1 MNNDLMSFAKEH
13 SMNTVIRSIKP
24 LMIVSGILTTT
35 MVYAAIALAAA
46 LQSTFGESLNGPVAE
61 LIVRN
66 WGVLIALV
74 GLMLIHGAFNPSTR
88 RLAILAAS
96 VSKVAFIALV
106 LSNGSRY
113 LEYGAGTAVAI
124 DSLMVVLFSGY
135 LAATRSIMN
144 RVIE

>member
-1 MNNDLMSFAKEH
+1 MSLDRMTKRKMVADLV
-13 SMNTVIRSIKP
+13 VIAP
-24 LMIVSGILTTT
+24 
-35 MVYAAIALAAA
+35 AAA

-96 VSKVAFIALV
+96 VSKVSFIALV

-113 LEYGAGTAVAI
+113 LGYGAGTAVAV
-124 DSLMVVLFSGY
+124 DGVMVILFGAY
-135 LAATRSIMN
+135 LAATRRSAPE
-144 RVIE
+144 VLA

>member
-1 MNNDLMSFAKEH
+1 
-13 SMNTVIRSIKP
+13 MNTVIRYIKP

-35 MVYAAIALAAA
+35 MVYAAIAPAAA
-46 LQSTFGESLNGPVAE
+46 LQSTFGESLSGPVAE

-88 RLAILAAS
+88 GLAILAAS

-113 LEYGAGTAVAI
+113 LAYGAGTAVAI

-135 LAATRSIMN
+135 LAATRYSLN
-144 RVIE
+144 RVIG